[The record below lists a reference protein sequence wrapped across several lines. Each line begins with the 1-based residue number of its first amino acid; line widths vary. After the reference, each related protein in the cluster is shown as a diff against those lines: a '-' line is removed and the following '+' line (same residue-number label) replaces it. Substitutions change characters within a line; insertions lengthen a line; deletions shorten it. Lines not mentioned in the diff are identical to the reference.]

1 MVRVDDL
8 PLKVEGLHGSVD
20 LTHDVV
26 RLALTP
32 DTEVPL
38 APLDGG
44 TTVGLLHC
52 NYQMLRLWLLKSVT
66 QCLVR
71 DGFKVNKIFEK
82 IFFAFLDETD
92 HYTKDQI
99 HLYPIPGP

>member
-8 PLKVEGLHGSVD
+8 PLKVQGLHGSVD

-44 TTVGLLHC
+44 TTVGLLHY
-52 NYQMLRLWLLKSVT
+52 NY
-66 QCLVR
+66 
-71 DGFKVNKIFEK
+71 
-82 IFFAFLDETD
+82 
-92 HYTKDQI
+92 
-99 HLYPIPGP
+99 